1 MLGDKFVHS
10 QRHPDASF
18 TYLQKTLNESPV
30 HPLRMLSDSFTK
42 TLNESP
48 VHPLRMPSDSF
59 AHQPR
64 MPQESLQHQQ
74 RMTSES
80 LSCQPKTM
88 DDSLAHLKAPASEDS
103 LTHLRSL
110 IEDAFVQAHLRKT
123 PDASQP
129 NNQKLSVRKKSSDV
143 LTGTYSSG
151 LQNREFGLTWLG

>member
-1 MLGDKFVHS
+1 MPDDSFYHQQRMPGDKFVHS

-64 MPQESLQHQQ
+64 LPQESLQHQQ
-74 RMTSES
+74 RMTSGS

-88 DDSLAHLKAPASEDS
+88 DDSFAHNKAPASEDS

-123 PDASQP
+123 TDVSQSH
-129 NNQKLSVRKKSSDV
+129 NQKLSPRKKSSE
-143 LTGTYSSG
+143 LSTGT
-151 LQNREFGLTWLG
+151 